1 MIITLCI
8 DSLSSTIVALLVLQ
22 LITPVHAVELTIEK
36 VSIRNAHSIHTSVL
50 IIIITHIRLQHI
62 TVLFIF
68 SSVTVRNTIADLTPV
83 ETQQARVTC
92 QCIITHDITMH
103 LHFIRVSVSDVQ
115 SPVECLLESVTE
127 RESIFTVLAEGCW
140 LDALTEMSVV
150 SWCRISQITRKL
162 FDSFETGSALME
174 DDSDVHLFR
183 SQFAEAMEMTFIQL
197 TRSRIVIANET
208 DGCLGTTTV
217 MERLEED
224 TIVVLDCFTVFC
236 IVEIDVTVDGERGEK
251 EKNDHVTLKK
261 HFDEMRVNVR
271 ETARVDRWYEI
282 EESGLSGLIVKDTF
296 VKSMSWF
303 REFDERDK

>member
-1 MIITLCI
+1 
-8 DSLSSTIVALLVLQ
+8 LLVGVGSL
-22 LITPVHAVELTIEK
+22 
-36 VSIRNAHSIHTSVL
+36 
-50 IIIITHIRLQHI
+50 
-62 TVLFIF
+62 
-68 SSVTVRNTIADLTPV
+68 
-83 ETQQARVTC
+83 
-92 QCIITHDITMH
+92 
-103 LHFIRVSVSDVQ
+103 
-115 SPVECLLESVTE
+115 
-127 RESIFTVLAEGCW
+127 
-140 LDALTEMSVV
+140 
-150 SWCRISQITRKL
+150 RKL
-162 FDSFETGSALME
+162 FDSFETGSAVME

-271 ETARVDRWYEI
+271 ETARVDR
-282 EESGLSGLIVKDTF
+282 
-296 VKSMSWF
+296 
-303 REFDERDK
+303 